1 MSTTL
6 VGADAD
12 ELERIATS
20 LRSAAD
26 ELDGHAGSVTATL
39 RSVAWVGGVATRFG
53 SNWNG
58 GHRPRIISTAQY
70 VRDAAAQLDRNAAEQ
85 RQASQSGTGGS
96 GGAAVPPGGTTPGG
110 TTPGGT
116 TPGGTTPG
124 GGSSGPIPD
133 SESPEYLGRIEDL
146 LGSLGLARDQIEM
159 VADLAE
165 RFKDSGEVGKLLDL
179 LTDDNFATFLKGAG
193 HVLDAGSVIVD
204 AVTDFAEN
212 PDLPF
217 DERIVHAL
225 ADTAVRFGLNQGME
239 FAAEWLAG
247 AATTALLPG
256 FGAILAPFVGD
267 IAGAIAGEVM
277 DVVVDAID
285 GATDAV
291 DAVADA
297 VVAAYREVKDVVGV
311 VADVAEAAVEV
322 VGGAID
328 LAGDAAGAVIDAG
341 GAVIDAGGAAID
353 TGLDIAGDVAGALNP
368 FD

>member
-1 MSTTL
+1 MTMTT

-12 ELERIATS
+12 ELERIAGT

-53 SNWNG
+53 STWSA
-58 GHRPRIISTAQY
+58 GHRPRIASTAQY
-70 VRDAAAQLDRNAAEQ
+70 VRDAAAHLDRNAAEQ
-85 RQASQSGTGGS
+85 RRASQTVS
-96 GGAAVPPGGTTPGG
+96 GGIASVRPQGTNSSAAAPGPER
-110 TTPGGT
+110 
-116 TPGGTTPG
+116 
-124 GGSSGPIPD
+124 PD
-133 SESPEYLGRIEDL
+133 FVDRIERML
-146 LGSLGLARDQIEM
+146 EGLGLAHEQIEM
-159 VADLAE
+159 VADLAV
-165 RFKDSGEVGKLLDL
+165 RLGEHGEIGALIDL
-179 LTDDNFATFLKGAG
+179 LTDDAFATFLEGAG

-204 AVTDFAEN
+204 AVTDFAEH
-212 PDLPF
+212 PDLAF

-256 FGAILAPFVGD
+256 FGVILAPFVGD
-267 IAGAIAGEVM
+267 IAGAIAGQLM
-277 DVVVDAID
+277 DVAVDVVDD
-285 GATDAV
+285 ATDIV
-291 DAVADA
+291 DTIADA
-297 VVAAYREVKDVVGV
+297 AVAAYQDVKQVVGV

-328 LAGDAAGAVIDAG
+328 LAGDAAGAVIDGG
-341 GAVIDAGGAAID
+341 GALIG
-353 TGLDIAGDVAGALNP
+353 TGTDLAGDVVGALNP

>member
-1 MSTTL
+1 MSTAL
-6 VGADAD
+6 IGADAD
-12 ELERIATS
+12 ELERVAAT

-26 ELDGHAGSVTATL
+26 ELEGHAGSITVTL

-53 SNWNG
+53 SSWNG
-58 GHRPRIISTAQY
+58 GHRPRIGSTAQY
-70 VRDAAAQLDRNAAEQ
+70 VRDAAGQLERNAAEQ
-85 RQASQSGTGGS
+85 RRASRVGT
-96 GGAAVPPGGTTPGG
+96 
-110 TTPGGT
+110 
-116 TPGGTTPG
+116 G
-124 GGSSGPIPD
+124 GGSSIGPP
-133 SESPEYLGRIEDL
+133 SGSTNGNNSSGSAPGPVRPEHVDRVQQL
-146 LGSLGLARDQIEM
+146 LDGLGLAHEQIEI

-165 RFKDSGEVGKLLDL
+165 RLGEHGQIGKLIDL
-179 LTDDNFATFLKGAG
+179 LTDDAFATFLEGAN
-193 HVLDAGSVIVD
+193 HVLDAGSIIVD
-204 AVTDFAEN
+204 AVTDFAEH

-256 FGAILAPFVGD
+256 FGVVLAPFVGD
-267 IAGAIAGEVM
+267 IAGAIAGQLM
-277 DVVVDAID
+277 DLAVDAVD
-285 GATDAV
+285 GATDFV
-291 DAVADA
+291 DTVADA
-297 VVAAYREVKDVVGV
+297 AVAAYQDVKAVVGV

-341 GAVIDAGGAAID
+341 GTVISTGADVAGG
-353 TGLDIAGDVAGALNP
+353 VVGALNP